1 MTQLDPNWQSDALD
15 LSLEYADQTIAV
27 RGGYHRTDEGE
38 HNEAIFTTSSYV
50 YKNAA
55 DAADH
60 FNGNKKGN
68 VYSRHT
74 NPTVRA
80 FERRLAALEEGERC
94 VATASGMGAIL
105 TCVWRT
111 CKQVTIC

>member
-1 MTQLDPNWQSDALD
+1 MTIFDPNWQNDALD
-15 LSLEYADQTIAV
+15 LSCDYADPTIAV
-27 RGGYHRTDEGE
+27 RAGYHRTDEGE

-50 YKNAA
+50 YQNAQE
-55 DAADH
+55 AADH

-80 FERRLAALEEGERC
+80 FERRLAALEGGERA
-94 VATASGMGAIL
+94 VATASGAVRACAASRSSRSTMSAS
-105 TCVWRT
+105 
-111 CKQVTIC
+111 